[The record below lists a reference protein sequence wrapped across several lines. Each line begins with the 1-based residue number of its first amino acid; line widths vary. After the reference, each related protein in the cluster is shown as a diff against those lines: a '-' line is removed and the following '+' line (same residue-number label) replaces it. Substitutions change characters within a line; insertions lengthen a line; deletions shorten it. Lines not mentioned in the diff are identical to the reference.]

1 MKNLK
6 AETVQ
11 EKADR
16 LRKNHRVIV
25 VGHEKVLVIGESDT
39 YLVQKQGI
47 SWTCDCKWGR
57 YRGHLKDCSH
67 VVAAKQ
73 ARKDPL
79 GQATV
84 ARLADWL
91 MEAKVG

>member
-1 MKNLK
+1 MKNK
-6 AETVQ
+6 QTESIQ

-16 LRKNHRVIV
+16 LRENHRVIV
-25 VGHEKVLVIGESDT
+25 VGHEKVLVIGDNDT
-39 YLVQKQGI
+39 YLVQKKGI
-47 SWTCDCKWGR
+47 TWSCDCNWGR
-57 YRGHLKDCSH
+57 FRGAWKSCAH

>member
-1 MKNLK
+1 MGPYGALG
-6 AETVQ
+6 AHCGTG
-11 EKADR
+11 R
-16 LRKNHRVIV
+16 L
-25 VGHEKVLVIGESDT
+25 GPLVLWHESDGAAP
-39 YLVQKQGI
+39 LVTVEQ
-47 SWTCDCKWGR
+47 T
-57 YRGHLKDCSH
+57 